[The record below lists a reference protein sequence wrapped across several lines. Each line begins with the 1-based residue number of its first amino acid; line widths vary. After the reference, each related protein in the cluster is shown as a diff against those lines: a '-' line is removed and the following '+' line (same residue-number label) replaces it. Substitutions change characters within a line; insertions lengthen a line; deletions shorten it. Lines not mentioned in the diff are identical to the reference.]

1 MSLFSMP
8 LWKKKKAIALTIW
21 CITLLGL
28 GTGNLINPNLWF
40 DEALHLWA
48 SRGQYHYANY
58 ETVQP
63 NTLKTVLDA
72 NYTNT
77 WDPPGFTLLLNLLGR
92 ITGQLWI
99 FRGLTFLFLALS
111 CLTLTMLA
119 RKWAPQYLLS
129 DISGLILIASPLLCH
144 YAFEIRPYSME
155 LFHAIL
161 AVYLVCCCEASWSRK
176 KCLFFGLLLAFTM
189 ASRYPS
195 VFPAALCATFI
206 AFKFFYQPDNP
217 NLFVLDKVK
226 LTRYLFLFVP
236 SFLVGIAIVV
246 LMTGNQWQVANRS
259 DAYHL
264 VFLIYSNPSEVFNR
278 FTALLWLPMIILLV
292 MRFLP
297 SKIISE
303 LTRKYDLFI
312 GFVLALNILR
322 ILLDLGHF
330 IPYSLVFRFNLP
342 CHALLVFAW
351 VPLLLLFFEYCSL
364 QPNQGAG
371 RLLPSMILVLMV
383 LGILFHSFVFTR
395 EDPDPSISYLKK
407 LPIDP
412 PPKILAVTSIYPAL
426 RYSFE
431 YGSLRDRPHWR
442 DHIYFY
448 GEQYPKHPGWV
459 VQEKFAFIAPESG
472 LNEVYYQL
480 AQHQHFNLILES
492 KIYLQGGKSKRYGLS
507 TVIVKLD

>member
-8 LWKKKKAIALTIW
+8 LWKKKKAIALVIW

-40 DEALHLWA
+40 DEALQLWA

-58 ETVQP
+58 DTPQP
-63 NTLKTVLDA
+63 NTPKAALNA

-99 FRGLTFLFLALS
+99 FRSLTFLFFALG
-111 CLTLTMLA
+111 CLILTMLA

-129 DISGLILIASPLLCH
+129 DISGLVLIASPLLCH

-195 VFPAALCATFI
+195 VFPAVLCATFI
-206 AFKFFYQPDNP
+206 AFKFFYQPENP
-217 NLFVLDKVK
+217 NLFVLDKAK
-226 LTRYLFLFVP
+226 LSLYLCLFLP
-236 SFLVGIAIVV
+236 SLLVGLVIVI
-246 LMTGNQWQVANRS
+246 LMVTHQWQVATASN
-259 DAYHL
+259 AFHL
-264 VFLIYSNPSEVFNR
+264 LFLIANRPSEVFHWL
-278 FTALLWLPMIILLV
+278 TLLLWLPMLILITLRV
-292 MRFLP
+292 LP
-297 SKIISE
+297 LKAISE
-303 LTRKYDLFI
+303 LARKFDLYI
-312 GFVLALNILR
+312 SFVLALNILR
-322 ILLDLGHF
+322 LLLDVGHF
-330 IPYSLVFRFNLP
+330 IPYGMLSRFNLP
-342 CHALLVFAW
+342 CHALLLFTW
-351 VPLLLLFFEYCSL
+351 IPLLLLLLEYGSL
-364 QPNQGAG
+364 KPDNFAW
-371 RLLPSMILVLMV
+371 RIHLPAFVVILIT
-383 LGILFHSFVFTR
+383 LGIFLHAFFFNR

-412 PPKILAVTSIYPAL
+412 PPKILSAINIYPAL
-426 RYSFE
+426 RYAFE
-431 YGSLRDRPHWR
+431 YGSLRDRAHWR

-448 GEQYPKHPGWV
+448 GKQYPTQRGWV
-459 VQEKFAFIAPESG
+459 VREKFAFIASG
-472 LNEVYYQL
+472 EMNEVYYQL
-480 AQHQHFNLILES
+480 AKHQQFNLILENHL
-492 KIYLQGGKSKRYGLS
+492 YLQGGKSDCPGFS